1 MKRYIFLLMSSAI
14 LVTGCTS
21 TSNLKKY
28 TGNNG
33 ESYYNNTGIK
43 QKLSERNKKES
54 FKTHHKDK
62 SIADTNP
69 SDTSPDDT
77 DTDTGTDTSD
87 TVDSVNDNTD
97 STNTDTPVDNSPNQD
112 SYDPLTDGLYGPHT

>member
-1 MKRYIFLLMSSAI
+1 MKRYIFLLMTTAI

-33 ESYYNNTGIK
+33 ESYSNNTGTK

-62 SIADTNP
+62 SIADTNT
-69 SDTSPDDT
+69 SDTSTDDT
-77 DTDTGTDTSD
+77 DTSTDTTD
-87 TVDSVNDNTD
+87 PVDSVNTD
-97 STNTDTPVDNSPNQD
+97 ANADTPVDNGPNQD
-112 SYDPLTDGLYGPHT
+112 SYDPLTDGLYGPYT